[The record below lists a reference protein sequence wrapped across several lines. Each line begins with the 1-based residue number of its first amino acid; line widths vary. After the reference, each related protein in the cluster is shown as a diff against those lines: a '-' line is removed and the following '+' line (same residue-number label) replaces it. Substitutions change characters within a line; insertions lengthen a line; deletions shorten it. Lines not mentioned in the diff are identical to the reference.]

1 MKKIFLVL
9 FLSIL
14 LFTGCENKEENEK
27 NDYLDMKSQ
36 LLSHKEFVSF
46 EELTCDIVIN
56 IDRKDEEKIIYEVVL
71 SKPKENMN
79 NIKAVLVHNYY
90 TEDVF
95 PTIGL
100 FDDTKSLLVDSQD
113 SITLKGSIKT
123 DKDIDN
129 LNLMLK
135 LLIRYT
141 TDDGVKKDIYY
152 KTTK

>member
-36 LLSHKEFVSF
+36 LLSHKEFISL
-46 EELTCDIVIN
+46 EELTCDIVVN
-56 IDRKDEEKIIYEVVL
+56 IDRKDEEKVIYEVVL

-100 FDDTKSLLVDSQD
+100 FDDTKSLFVNSQD

>member
-1 MKKIFLVL
+1 MKKILLIL

-14 LFTGCENKEENEK
+14 LFTGCENKEEIEK

-36 LLSHKEFVSF
+36 LLEHKEFVSL
-46 EELTCDIVIN
+46 EELKCDIVVN
-56 IDRKDEEKIIYEVVL
+56 IDRKDEEKVIYEVVL

-100 FDDTKSLLVDSQD
+100 FDDTKSLFVNSQD

>member
-27 NDYLDMKSQ
+27 SDYLDMKSQ
-36 LLSHKEFVSF
+36 LLSHKEFISL
-46 EELTCDIVIN
+46 EELTCDIVVN
-56 IDRKDEEKIIYEVVL
+56 IDRKDEEKVIYEVVL

-100 FDDTKSLLVDSQD
+100 FDDTKSLLVDSQNN
-113 SITLKGSIKT
+113 ITLKGSIKT

-141 TDDGVKKDIYY
+141 TDDGIKKDIYY

>member
-36 LLSHKEFVSF
+36 LLSHKEFISL
-46 EELTCDIVIN
+46 EELTCDIVVN
-56 IDRKDEEKIIYEVVL
+56 IDRKDEEKVIYEVVL

-100 FDDTKSLLVDSQD
+100 FDDTKSLFVNSQD
-113 SITLKGSIKT
+113 SITLTGSIKT

>member
-14 LFTGCENKEENEK
+14 LFTGCENKEEIEK

-36 LLSHKEFVSF
+36 LLSHKEFISL
-46 EELTCDIVIN
+46 EELTCDIVVN
-56 IDRKDEEKIIYEVVL
+56 IDRKDEEKVIYEVIL
-71 SKPKENMN
+71 SNPKENMN

-100 FDDTKSLLVDSQD
+100 FDDTKSLLVDSQNN
-113 SITLKGSIKT
+113 ITLKGSIKT

-141 TDDGVKKDIYY
+141 TDDGIKKDIYY

>member
-36 LLSHKEFVSF
+36 LLSHKEFISL
-46 EELTCDIVIN
+46 EELTCDIVVN
-56 IDRKDEEKIIYEVVL
+56 IDRKDEEKVIYEVVL

-100 FDDTKSLLVDSQD
+100 FDDTKSLLVDSQNN
-113 SITLKGSIKT
+113 ITLKGSIKT

-141 TDDGVKKDIYY
+141 TDDGIKKDIYY

>member
-36 LLSHKEFVSF
+36 LLSHKEFISL
-46 EELTCDIVIN
+46 EELTCDIVVN
-56 IDRKDEEKIIYEVVL
+56 IDRKNEEKVIYEVVL

-100 FDDTKSLLVDSQD
+100 FDDTKSLLVDSQNN
-113 SITLKGSIKT
+113 ITLKGSIKT

-141 TDDGVKKDIYY
+141 TDDGIKKDIY
-152 KTTK
+152 

>member
-1 MKKIFLVL
+1 MKKILLIL

-14 LFTGCENKEENEK
+14 LFTGCENKEEIEK

-36 LLSHKEFVSF
+36 LLEHKEFVSL
-46 EELTCDIVIN
+46 EELKCDIVVN
-56 IDRKDEEKIIYEVVL
+56 IDRKDEEKVIYEVIL
-71 SKPKENMN
+71 SNPKENMN

-100 FDDTKSLLVDSQD
+100 FDSTKSLLVNSLD
-113 SITLKGSIKT
+113 SITLKGVIKT

>member
-1 MKKIFLVL
+1 MKKILLIL

-14 LFTGCENKEENEK
+14 LFTGCENKEEIEK

-36 LLSHKEFVSF
+36 LLEHKEFVSL
-46 EELTCDIVIN
+46 EELKCNIVVN
-56 IDRKDEEKIIYEVVL
+56 IDRKDEEKVIYEVIL
-71 SKPKENMN
+71 SNPKENMN

-100 FDDTKSLLVDSQD
+100 FDDTKSLLVDSQNN
-113 SITLKGSIKT
+113 ITLKGSIKT

-141 TDDGVKKDIYY
+141 TDDGIKKDIYY